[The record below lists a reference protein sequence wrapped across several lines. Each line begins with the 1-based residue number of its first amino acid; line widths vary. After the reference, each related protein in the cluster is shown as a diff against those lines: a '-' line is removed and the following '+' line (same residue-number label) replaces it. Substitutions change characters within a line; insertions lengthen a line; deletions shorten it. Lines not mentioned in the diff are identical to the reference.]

1 MIDSPGS
8 VVVTGGG
15 RGIGAAIAARFA
27 KEGYGVLAC
36 GRGARPDQLGAGID
50 WARADVSK
58 EGDVK
63 ELFAQ
68 AMRSFGLVS
77 VLVNNAGIQTTKKI
91 TESTDADWTEVIGTN
106 ALGVFRCSRAAIPLM
121 IKSGGGLIINIGS
134 ISGFQ
139 ADPGMALYNAS
150 KALIRGLT
158 RSISVDH
165 GAEGIRCNAIC
176 PGWIE
181 QVWRETRSQPL
192 RTLRPR
198 VATRSRVIRWGAL
211 ARRRMWHRLLFGS
224 PPRRQLSFPVRLS
237 LRMAGLLA
245 ASPIQPHLF

>member
-1 MIDSPGS
+1 VIDSPGS

-27 KEGYGVLAC
+27 KEGYRVLAC
-36 GRGARPDQLGAGID
+36 GRGARPDALGAGID

-58 EGDVK
+58 ESDVR

-68 AMRSFGLVS
+68 AMRSFGSLS
-77 VLVNNAGIQTTKKI
+77 VLVNNAGVQTTKKI

-150 KALIRGLT
+150 KAFVHGLT

-181 QVWRETRSQPL
+181 TGMAGDAFAAAKDPS
-192 RTLRPR
+192 
-198 VATRSRVIRWGAL
+198 A
-211 ARRRMWHRLLFGS
+211 ARRDALSRHPVGRLGT
-224 PPRRQLSFPVRLS
+224 PTDVAS
-237 LRMAGLLA
+237 LALWLASKDATFVSGQTFITDGGLLA